1 MGEYIVEEP
10 LDMRTTEEIA
20 EDEQSEI
27 KLRNVFLMNLGLD
40 FDYERAMLTGV
51 KLG

>member
-1 MGEYIVEEP
+1 MGEYFEEDP

-20 EDEQSEI
+20 DDEQGEI
-27 KLRNVFLMNLGLD
+27 KLRNVFLVNLGLD

-51 KLG
+51 KRG